1 MDVIVFILNNYELG
15 IIRQWQEDFYNM
27 DAYQTDLAN
36 PNFLKLAAAYGID
49 TVQIKTLSDLEY
61 FLKKDLRGPLV
72 VEIKVDSENIPLPK

>member
-1 MDVIVFILNNYELG
+1 
-15 IIRQWQEDFYNM
+15 M